1 MACEA
6 MPLLLVTFQQRL
18 AKERIPTQV
27 AKKQSPVGLE
37 SFSGADIRNRVV
49 VIVRMVGVFIAAKL
63 RIMNL
68 IGTANTAG
76 GFGDSF
82 PQPLVRF
89 AANRVTALGKEFHI
103 LSLHSLNCNRNWDK
117 PEFTNEFRFLIRQVG
132 YEIMKD

>member
-1 MACEA
+1 MAREA
-6 MPLLLVTFQQRL
+6 MLFLFVTFQQRL

-37 SFSGADIRNRVV
+37 SFSGAGKGSPIFGTDIRNRVV
-49 VIVRMVGVFIAAKL
+49 VIVRMIGVFIATQ
-63 RIMNL
+63 RIVNL
-68 IGTANTAG
+68 IGTAHTAG

-117 PEFTNEFRFLIRQVG
+117 PKFTDEFCFLIR
-132 YEIMKD
+132 